1 MTPIDKKRGGDFVK
15 IKNKTQVIKHCIR
28 RICENHS
35 TNCRGFGGNNAVY
48 ANTLL
53 RLFGIEN
60 AYIREIPLNWDDAV
74 AIYFDRLNDVN
85 YYSLCLKFE
94 NGNVYGYLTLVAIGT
109 FNLDNEVKL
118 PLSYF
123 KKYDENYY

>member
-1 MTPIDKKRGGDFVK
+1 MK
-15 IKNKTQVIKHCIR
+15 IKNKNQVIKHCIR
-28 RICENHS
+28 RICENHN
-35 TNCRGFGGNNAVY
+35 TNCRGFGGNNTVY

-53 RLFGIEN
+53 KLFGIEN
-60 AYIREIPLNWDDAV
+60 VCIREIPLNWDDAV

-85 YYSLCLKFE
+85 YYSLCLKIE

-109 FNLDNEVKL
+109 FNLDSEVKL